1 MKARFYKSGIIGQAQ
16 VTFGG
21 AVALEA
27 GIIRH
32 NGEEILAIGMSEL
45 VHPVKAGEEI
55 GDRTTY
61 SGKDTQV
68 VLAFHN
74 FEELTNFRHILDELE
89 VSMKEKLAKE
99 AESKNQPQ
107 DD

>member
-1 MKARFYKSGIIGQAQ
+1 MKAKITQSGIIGQAQ

-27 GIIRH
+27 GLIRH

-45 VHPVKAGEEI
+45 VHPIKVGEEI
-55 GDRTTY
+55 KDRTTY
-61 SGKDTQV
+61 SGKEVQV
-68 VLAFHN
+68 VLAFHD

-89 VSMKEKLAKE
+89 ITMKEKLAKE
-99 AESKNQPQ
+99 AEAKKHH
-107 DD
+107 